1 MNQEP
6 EFRDG
11 GSLNDRAV
19 KMVKTVEYLQ
29 KVKML
34 KAGNKKIRF
43 MEFIMDGVKIELPF
57 NGEKVTQGYLKK
69 ETEGVNFLLSRTFQ
83 NKFCVLDLTKFCFK
97 YSKDPKEKFKTI
109 LLKDVI
115 DVVLETD
122 PQRVRMNS

>member
-19 KMVKTVEYLQ
+19 KMVKTAEYLQ

-69 ETEGVNFLLSRTFQ
+69 
-83 NKFCVLDLTKFCFK
+83 
-97 YSKDPKEKFKTI
+97 
-109 LLKDVI
+109 
-115 DVVLETD
+115 
-122 PQRVRMNS
+122 